1 MKVTYTKKIIK
12 NINEC
17 INQCPYFEFDGSP
30 IGLPNNSDTPLYYE
44 MVENTQCGEMICTHS
59 KAPDN
64 GYIIAQQ
71 DIGNFPPKCP
81 VLNEGRK

>member
-17 INQCPYFEFDGSP
+17 INQCPYYDLDGSP
-30 IGLPNNSDTPLYYE
+30 KNLPNGISHME
-44 MVENTQCGEMICTHS
+44 HENLPCGEMICTHS

-81 VLNEGRK
+81 VLSEGRK